1 MKKGTVVWCNYNSG
15 NQMSSYRKMR
25 QLKIV
30 KGPHQS
36 KRHKQGEIIYARDLS
51 DSKNLKVIKS
61 FYVDKMKIIK
71 SRTKT
76 SEGLPPRRTSLSS
89 NQSQYRPWWKSLS
102 S

>member
-1 MKKGTVVWCNYNSG
+1 MKKGTIVWCNYNS
-15 NQMSSYRKMR
+15 NNKMSSYRKMR

-36 KRHKQGEIIYARDLS
+36 KRHKQGEIIYARYLS

-76 SEGLPPRRTSLSS
+76 SEGLPPRASSLSS

>member
-1 MKKGTVVWCNYNSG
+1 
-15 NQMSSYRKMR
+15 MSSNHKIR

-36 KRHKQGEIIYARDLS
+36 KKHKQGKIVYAKDLT
-51 DSKNLKVIKS
+51 DSKNSKAIKS
-61 FYVDKMKIIK
+61 FYVDKMKIVK

-89 NQSQYRPWWKSLS
+89 NQSQYRPWWKSLTS
-102 S
+102 